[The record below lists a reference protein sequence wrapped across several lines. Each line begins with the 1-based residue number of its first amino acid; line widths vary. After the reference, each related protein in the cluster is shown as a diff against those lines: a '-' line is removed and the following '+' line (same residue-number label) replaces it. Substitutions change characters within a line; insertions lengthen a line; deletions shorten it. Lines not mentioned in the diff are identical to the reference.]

1 MFDGKD
7 LITLDGDHLDIS
19 FRAKDAWPCMTPAGS
34 IRYHTFGIG
43 DPQSGPVVQLGLITT
58 LADEPLDWRHVVDP
72 PQFHG
77 TDQFRVLIGGECDVA
92 SRPLHAGGF
101 VFQEAGKVYR
111 EHPASDHPAWLV
123 LVMGDR
129 RGALPTIM
137 NDADRET
144 MIDGGEYLQPAE
156 ADAYAH
162 PAGPKGIPAVTTSDG
177 GCSRGYL
184 FRSLAD
190 LDDGTSFTGEWGDA
204 EVGPSVEMVRAAP
217 GQTIRPAS
225 VCGTEQFM
233 VVIAGSAAIGS
244 HEYARDD
251 MRIQGTD
258 EPMAAIVAG
267 PKGCQLAIVV
277 ADRRHQPLAT
287 EMV

>member
-111 EHPASDHPAWLV
+111 AHPASDHP
-123 LVMGDR
+123 
-129 RGALPTIM
+129 P
-137 NDADRET
+137 
-144 MIDGGEYLQPAE
+144 
-156 ADAYAH
+156 H
-162 PAGPKGIPAVTTSDG
+162 
-177 GCSRGYL
+177 
-184 FRSLAD
+184 
-190 LDDGTSFTGEWGDA
+190 
-204 EVGPSVEMVRAAP
+204 
-217 GQTIRPAS
+217 
-225 VCGTEQFM
+225 
-233 VVIAGSAAIGS
+233 GSS
-244 HEYARDD
+244 W
-251 MRIQGTD
+251 
-258 EPMAAIVAG
+258 
-267 PKGCQLAIVV
+267 
-277 ADRRHQPLAT
+277 
-287 EMV
+287 